1 MEKDKTVSVRMERD
15 LLEKLD
21 AVNHA
26 MRWYSRSSVMCRLLW
41 FILVKLDERDLA
53 KIITTWRH
61 DKDAFGRLHLTL
73 TIDPK
78 PET

>member
-1 MEKDKTVSVRMERD
+1 MEKEKTVSVRMERD
-15 LLEKLD
+15 LLGKLD
-21 AVNHA
+21 AVTHGVK
-26 MRWYSRSSVMCRLLW
+26 WYSRSSVLCRLLW

-53 KIITTWRH
+53 KIICTWHH
-61 DKDAFGRLHLTL
+61 DSATFDRMHLTL